1 MEKQNGE
8 RMQTY
13 TNNQLQHLFLQQS
26 CLDAW
31 SEYERQIKNR
41 RAIIWDYVVLTASNE
56 EQASIYRSEI
66 EYRLRLK
73 QLPGRTKYLVLPDP
87 DGKRVVIV
95 QV

>member
-1 MEKQNGE
+1 
-8 RMQTY
+8 MQTY

-41 RAIIWDYVVLTASNE
+41 RAIIWDYIVLTASNE

-73 QLPGRTKYLVLPDP
+73 QIPARTK
-87 DGKRVVIV
+87 
-95 QV
+95 